1 MTYPNET
8 NVAFEPTSIE
18 DREAR
23 IAEID
28 ARVAELDA
36 DHAGTVMPEAA
47 ATEWTDLNRE
57 RDQHVAAVTELR
69 ARRER
74 IQALS
79 GNQNATA
86 RATGEVPQSAAL
98 VRSRGDQIYD
108 LKQIRANAPTEEEYR
123 DALHDNARRAI
134 ERCRPAQYRGQSK
147 ERIQEHVEDLLARC
161 DDRHGTFAQRVLI
174 TGSPIYQR
182 AFGKYLLSGNKD
194 MLSPEEAR
202 ALSVGGGSPVGSE
215 GGFAVPFD
223 LDPTVILTSDGE
235 VSPLRQIARVEQIA
249 SKTWQGITS
258 SGITVTRSTEGA
270 DSTDNAFTVDQPEVS
285 PTRVLAVVPFSVEI
299 DQDWTGLRSEVA
311 RLLADAK
318 DVEEAQSFVTGD
330 GTGNNP
336 EGIAT
341 GLDASSEVTA
351 TNAGQIDLGG
361 DGSTVGLLDLESEL
375 PVRFRGRARFL
386 ANKSIYQAVRGLG
399 TGSDGADLWVR
410 LSASQPPELL
420 GYPAHE
426 ASAMSGFGPNA
437 RLLILGDFQQ
447 FLIVDRLGM
456 LVEVQPH
463 VVGANNLWT
472 GQRAINAMWR
482 NSSLVLVDNAF
493 RVLRDAQT

>member
-1 MTYPNET
+1 MPS

-23 IAEID
+23 MQEID
-28 ARVAELDA
+28 TRLAELDTE
-36 DHAGTVMPEAA
+36 HAGTVMPEAA
-47 ATEWTDLNRE
+47 ANEWNTLNAE
-57 RDQHVAAVTELR
+57 RDQHDAAVKEMR
-69 ARRER
+69 ARRDR
-74 IQALS
+74 IQSLADRP
-79 GNQNATA
+79 GATQQA
-86 RATGEVPQSAAL
+86 SVATPSLVPA
-98 VRSRGDQIYD
+98 RGDQIYNIRE
-108 LKQIRANAPTEEEYR
+108 IRANARTEEDYR

-147 ERIQEHVEDLLARC
+147 ERIQGHVEDLLARC

-182 AFGKYLLSGNKD
+182 AFGKYLLSGSKD

-258 SGITVTRSTEGA
+258 AGITVTRSPEAQEG
-270 DSTDNAFTVDQPEVS
+270 TDNSFTVDQPEVS
-285 PTRVLAVVPFSVEI
+285 PTRVLATVPFSVEI
-299 DQDWTGLRSEVA
+299 DQDWMGLRSEVA

-318 DVEEAQSFVTGD
+318 DVEEATSFVTGN
-330 GTGNNP
+330 GTGDNP

-341 GLDASSEVTA
+341 GLAASSEVTA

-386 ANKSIYQAVRGLG
+386 ANKAIYQAVRGLG

-426 ASAMSGFGPNA
+426 ASAMSSFGVSA
-437 RLLILGDFQQ
+437 RILILGDFQQ

-456 LVEVQPH
+456 IVEVQPH
-463 VVGANNLWT
+463 VLGSTNRIWT

-482 NSSLVLVDNAF
+482 NSSLVLVDNAL
-493 RVLRDAQT
+493 RVLVDPQT